1 VRAGKGGRQSGGE
14 KGGEDYIFCHILSI
28 VKVVCVVLAGA
39 GKKIGFT
46 GTRPVRGY
54 FTTLP
59 LRAINNKRIPIL

>member
-1 VRAGKGGRQSGGE
+1 VVERRGE
-14 KGGEDYIFCHILSI
+14 ETILFCHILSI

-59 LRAINNKRIPIL
+59 LRAIK